1 VCTIAPPPIRQDDPF
16 PGYGHATRRH
26 TAYSGSM
33 MGFGNSTENCVGIRR
48 PFVSKRAIHRR
59 AHAQCIHVKTYV
71 PVVTTYRVGVNRK
84 GAAQQPHEPF
94 VRVELVRYLTQ
105 TKHRQIE
112 IHAGS
117 VNRFATRIS
126 ILPRGRRAE
135 GPISD
140 ARSRFACSS
149 YGVRMSNAC
158 CWLVRTFPLWILP
171 SGVVQQQAVVRVEDA
186 VHGTCR
192 GRGRGRGL
200 VSISVGVSSQ
210 CEL

>member
-1 VCTIAPPPIRQDDPF
+1 MCTIAPPPIRQDDPF

-84 GAAQQPHEPF
+84 GAAQQPHE
-94 VRVELVRYLTQ
+94 LVRYPPRVQ

-112 IHAGS
+112 IQT
-117 VNRFATRIS
+117 VPRRICQPICHPHLYS
-126 ILPRGRRAE
+126 TKGAQGRGTYIRRAFSICMLE
-135 GPISD
+135 LWGPD
-140 ARSRFACSS
+140 VQRLLLARTNVSCLDSPIRRRSTTSSRSS
-149 YGVRMSNAC
+149 
-158 CWLVRTFPLWILP
+158 
-171 SGVVQQQAVVRVEDA
+171 
-186 VHGTCR
+186 
-192 GRGRGRGL
+192 
-200 VSISVGVSSQ
+200 
-210 CEL
+210 

>member
-1 VCTIAPPPIRQDDPF
+1 MCTIAPPPIRQDDPF

-84 GAAQQPHEPF
+84 GAAQQPRG
-94 VRVELVRYLTQ
+94 VKRNTDKLRY
-105 TKHRQIE
+105 RQC
-112 IHAGS
+112 HAGS

-135 GPISD
+135 GRISD

-192 GRGRGRGL
+192 GRGRGL